1 MDDLLLVPTPADV
14 EALLGR
20 RVRAARRARGWTQA
34 ELAERSALSVAT
46 VARFEAS
53 GQGQISTLLQIC
65 GALGRLQELTGLLE
79 EAPPAT
85 LDALRRQ
92 LLAARP

>member
-1 MDDLLLVPTPADV
+1 MDDLLLGLTPADV
-14 EALLGR
+14 EAGLAR

-53 GQGQISTLLQIC
+53 GQGQVSSFVRIC
-65 GALGRLQELTGLLE
+65 AALGRLDDLADVLK
-79 EAPPAT
+79 APPPASM
-85 LDALRRQ
+85 DELRRR
-92 LLAARP
+92 ARRSE